1 MLRTLLPNLTLPDD
15 ISEDDIFR
23 IIHQIISSD
32 RPRREKLV
40 EYNTFEDA
48 IELFRRSGNLF
59 SFLVFWNVVRTLGF
73 VAFFQIF
80 LNGFFVSRWA
90 SHITLETSEADV
102 YWCLLEQ
109 VFLFLVGYLIFVAK
123 MEFMP
128 GFVLNIQ
135 TYPILLLCLTS
146 VILRAILNHSSNL
159 QEYFFFNV
167 LVHSLFFK
175 SYTLCGEDC
184 CRKYSRDSLKLRYLI
199 TLSKPL
205 RWKISYWEIT
215 PKTSTLWNRL
225 LE

>member
-80 LNGFFVSRWA
+80 LNGFFVSR
-90 SHITLETSEADV
+90 
-102 YWCLLEQ
+102 
-109 VFLFLVGYLIFVAK
+109 
-123 MEFMP
+123 
-128 GFVLNIQ
+128 
-135 TYPILLLCLTS
+135 
-146 VILRAILNHSSNL
+146 
-159 QEYFFFNV
+159 
-167 LVHSLFFK
+167 
-175 SYTLCGEDC
+175 
-184 CRKYSRDSLKLRYLI
+184 
-199 TLSKPL
+199 
-205 RWKISYWEIT
+205 
-215 PKTSTLWNRL
+215 
-225 LE
+225 